1 MTDYRQLMLLL
12 IEKRPYREIVARQG
26 CSQRTIAK
34 VRRVLDEQLL
44 VSVEQVEALTL
55 EDIDG
60 LFSDGRKSVAGGF
73 VPVNI
78 DQVVQ
83 ARLGRNK
90 PPLKVLWA
98 KYLQTDAPA
107 GLRHYGYERFCQ
119 IVAEHVRVNDL
130 FD

>member
-44 VSVEQVEALTL
+44 VSIEQVEALTL
-55 EDIDG
+55 EDVDG

-83 ARLGRNK
+83 ARLGRKRSSPVEWCNRF
-90 PPLKVLWA
+90 VI
-98 KYLQTDAPA
+98 LQGCGASFRCGRRCWRGDRSRRRSAA
-107 GLRHYGYERFCQ
+107 Q
-119 IVAEHVRVNDL
+119 
-130 FD
+130 